1 MKIND
6 EKYRTAFCI
15 LKRSYQLR
23 TGQMRLPVRAVK
35 PVQLQY
41 KAPVAEVITELPQ
54 APGIGKFYV
63 YKGRKVQCVASDNCD
78 ECIRPCDEIYC
89 SSLFSFDK
97 VSIKVIP
104 AN

>member
-1 MKIND
+1 MRKLN
-6 EKYRTAFCI
+6 TLPSANM
-15 LKRSYQLR
+15 RSLLNC
-23 TGQMRLPVRAVK
+23 TRLPK
-35 PVQLQY
+35 LLGLQY
-41 KAPVAEVITELPQ
+41 RAPVAEGTPELPQ
-54 APGIGKFYV
+54 APEVGKFYV

>member
-1 MKIND
+1 MRKLNTLPSANVR
-6 EKYRTAFCI
+6 KLPNCT
-15 LKRSYQLR
+15 
-23 TGQMRLPVRAVK
+23 RLPR
-35 PVQLQY
+35 PV
-41 KAPVAEVITELPQ
+41 ELPQ
-54 APGIGKFYV
+54 APEVGKFYV

-78 ECIRPCDEIYC
+78 ECVRPCDEIYC